1 MKKYRKVKA
10 VQWSLRNE
18 TLARTL
24 EKIGIIEGWGSGFKR
39 IFDLCDAQGIERP
52 VFEEIGDMLRVNF
65 YRNGYGENNT
75 EPKQNITEQSK
86 SSVKSSVKIVEMMKN
101 DSKVTA
107 EQIASELGLS
117 LRAIEKQIKALRE
130 SGKIIRID
138 GTKGGHWEVVEK

>member
-65 YRNGYGENNT
+65 YRN
-75 EPKQNITEQSK
+75 
-86 SSVKSSVKIVEMMKN
+86 
-101 DSKVTA
+101 
-107 EQIASELGLS
+107 
-117 LRAIEKQIKALRE
+117 
-130 SGKIIRID
+130 
-138 GTKGGHWEVVEK
+138 